1 MFFLSAI
8 LILAVGIGVNSAV
21 FTVVRAVVLNPL
33 PFPKPYQLVM
43 FWKAERND
51 SAKRAGIAPAD
62 FLDLQQQVRTCTSIA
77 AFTHTLFDVT
87 GVEEPYQVIAAQ
99 VSSNFFSTL
108 GLRPAVGR
116 DFVADDDQPAAAP

>member
-8 LILAVGIGVNSAV
+8 LILAVGIGVNSPV

-51 SAKRAGIAPAD
+51 SAKRSGIAPAD
-62 FLDLQQQVRTCTSIA
+62 FLDLQQQVRSCASIA
-77 AFTHTLFDVT
+77 AFTHDFFDVT
-87 GVEEPYQVIAAQ
+87 DVEEPYRVIADR
-99 VSSNFFSTL
+99 VSFNFFSML
-108 GLRPAVGR
+108 GLHPA
-116 DFVADDDQPAAAP
+116 